1 MLIDINAWTG
11 RWNTHP
17 VKGDITTVRESL
29 TACRIEWICLSPLDA
44 AWCPN
49 QHRYNHIVYE
59 AASKFSNIIP
69 VPILDPTL
77 PTWREELEQ
86 MLTQSRLGLVKLLP
100 GYAPYNLT
108 EADTLCGVL
117 AEQKIGVIVQTR
129 IDDPRHQHPL
139 ARTEDVPAEHI
150 ADLAERHP
158 DLTVIAGGPTTVAI
172 RSLRGQL
179 LTLPNLY
186 ADVSQADGMD
196 ALLTMVREG
205 LTHKLLFGS
214 HAPLFVPHAAMA
226 RVVNDLAEED
236 AEAILGGNADRMFC
250 FNNL

>member
-29 TACRIEWICLSPLDA
+29 IACRIERICLSPLDA
-44 AWCPN
+44 AWSPN

-59 AASKFSNIIP
+59 AASQFSDILA

-86 MLTQSRLGLVKLLP
+86 MLIQSRLGLVKLLP
-100 GYAPYNLT
+100 GYAPYNLIA
-108 EADTLCGVL
+108 ADTMCGVL
-117 AEQKIGVIVQTR
+117 ARQKIGVIVQAR

-139 ARTEDVPAEHI
+139 SRTEDVPVEHI

-158 DLTVIAGGPTTVAI
+158 DLTVIAGGLATAAI
-172 RSLRGQL
+172 CSLRGRL

-226 RVVNDLAEED
+226 RVVNDLSEED
-236 AEAILGGNADRMFC
+236 TEAILGGNADRMFC
-250 FNNL
+250 FKNL